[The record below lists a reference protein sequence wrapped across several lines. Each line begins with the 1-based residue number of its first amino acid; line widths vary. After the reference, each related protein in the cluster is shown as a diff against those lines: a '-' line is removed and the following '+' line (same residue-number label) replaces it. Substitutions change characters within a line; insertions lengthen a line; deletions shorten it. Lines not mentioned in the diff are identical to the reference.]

1 MNKEVLGQLEK
12 YTEFYNNKSLKH
24 AAFIVSFYAAS
35 SMFVIFGSEN
45 SYSTA
50 FYLNLILF
58 IVYSFSES
66 QDGHFTAPSLVKE
79 KKAKVLETA
88 VSNLCFCTWVLVFEV
103 FLYGLNSSKLLA
115 FYSLLGGFAFVAVFA
130 QLPFYINHKLNSLLI
145 YFILI
150 WFFRIGVLA
159 FLVLFITSSIYGDW
173 SVNVLSPI
181 NLLRGY

>member
-1 MNKEVLGQLEK
+1 MSKDVLEQLDK
-12 YTEFYNNKSLKH
+12 YKEFYNNKSLKH

-35 SMFVIFGSEN
+35 SIFVIFGSEN

-79 KKAKVLETA
+79 KKAKFLETA

-130 QLPFYINHKLNSLLI
+130 QLPFYNYHKSNSLLI
-145 YFILI
+145 YFTLI
-150 WFFRIGVLA
+150 WLFRIGVLA
-159 FLVLFITSSIYGDW
+159 FLIVFMTSLIYGEW
-173 SVNVLSPI
+173 NINVLSPI
-181 NLLRGY
+181 SLLKVY